1 MKSAITGSHP
11 HSEEGTLHDCLKINW
26 PGLSR
31 RNLLKSLG
39 ALGAYRALETIPGN
53 NLFAQQANK
62 STTKGGRI
70 DVHHHFY
77 PAGLP
82 PAAGGKGWTPDQSLG
97 MMEKFDIAGAIL
109 SMTQMADILYDGTEK
124 GRKAVRLGNDYGAK
138 CVADHPKR
146 FGLFAGVPMPEIDG
160 VMKEIEYALDMLKA
174 DGISIYTNDAKGR
187 WPGDPYFDPMWREL
201 NRRGSVVFIH
211 QLQAPCC
218 FNLNDGVPSSMS
230 EGDFD
235 ITRATTSLLAGGVLH
250 NYPNIKFIIPHS
262 GGAMPMIAGRIND
275 RYPHDPTHDEYI
287 PNGVIAELQKFYV
300 DIAHA
305 AFPYP
310 MAAMLAFAK
319 HDRILFGTEYASERM
334 ETTVNELP
342 DLGLSPELM
351 QAINRG
357 NAEQLFPRFK
367 LA

>member
-1 MKSAITGSHP
+1 M
-11 HSEEGTLHDCLKINW
+11 HDLLTKDEHAS
-26 PGLSR
+26 PR
-31 RNLLKSLG
+31 RNLLKTLGGIAAYG
-39 ALGAYRALETIPGN
+39 ALAAIPGN
-53 NLFAQQANK
+53 RLFAQKANQ
-62 STTKGGRI
+62 STAKGGRI

-97 MMEKFDIAGAIL
+97 MMDKFEIAAAIL

-138 CVADHPKR
+138 CVTDHPKR
-146 FGLFAGVPMPEIDG
+146 FGLFAGVPMPDIDG
-160 VMKEIEYALDMLKA
+160 VMKEIEYSLDTLKA

-187 WPGDPYFDPMWREL
+187 WPGDPYFEPMWKEL
-201 NRRGSVVFIH
+201 DRRGTVVFIH

-218 FNLNDGVPSSMS
+218 FNLNDGVPSSMN

-235 ITRATTSLLAGGVLH
+235 ITRACTSLLAGGVLH

-275 RYPHDPTHDEYI
+275 RYPHDPKHDEYI
-287 PNGVIAELQKFYV
+287 PNGVIPELQKIYV

-319 HDRILFGTEYASERM
+319 HDHILFGTEYAAERI

-342 DLGLSPELM
+342 GLGLSLDLIK
-351 QAINRG
+351 AIERG
-357 NAEQLFPRFK
+357 NAETLFPRFK
-367 LA
+367 IA

>member
-1 MKSAITGSHP
+1 
-11 HSEEGTLHDCLKINW
+11 LHEFLKMDRQ
-26 PGLSR
+26 GFSR
-31 RNLLKSLG
+31 RNLLKTLG
-39 ALGAYRALETIPGN
+39 AFGAYSALETIRGN
-53 NLFAQQANK
+53 KLFGQQATK
-62 STTKGGRI
+62 STAKGGRI

-82 PAAGGKGWTPDQSLG
+82 PAAGGKGWTPEQSLG
-97 MMEKFDIAGAIL
+97 MMEKFDIAAAVL
-109 SMTQMADILYDGTEK
+109 SMTQMADILYDGTEQ

-146 FGLFAGVPMPEIDG
+146 FGLFAGVPMPDIDG
-160 VMKEIEYALDMLKA
+160 VMKEIEYSLDTLKA
-174 DGISIYTNDAKGR
+174 DGISIYTNDGKGR
-187 WPGDPYFDPMWREL
+187 WPGDVYFEPMWREL
-201 NRRGSVVFIH
+201 NRRGAIVFIH

-235 ITRATTSLLAGGVLH
+235 ITRACPTILAGGVLH
-250 NYPNIKFIIPHS
+250 NYPNVKLIVPHC

-275 RYPHDPTHDEYI
+275 RYPHDPKHDEYI

-319 HDRILFGTEYASERM
+319 HDHILFGTEYAAEHI
-334 ETTVNELP
+334 ETTVNEFP
-342 DLGLSPELM
+342 GLGLLRSLSNARMPRSCS
-351 QAINRG
+351 RG
-357 NAEQLFPRFK
+357 SEWPKRLES
-367 LA
+367 